1 MGIRCTRLKRTNTM
15 TFVIHTM
22 TKHGWTPTIE
32 SNDMNDPKFNDND
45 RWAFNHIL
53 TEGIEYV
60 QMGDTM
66 WDVWEDDNEQ

>member
-1 MGIRCTRLKRTNTM
+1 M
-15 TFVIHTM
+15 TFSISVM

-32 SNDMNDPKFNDND
+32 SKDINDPKFNDND

-53 TEGIEYV
+53 TEGLEYL

-66 WDVWEDDNEQ
+66 WDVWTNEVDE

>member
-1 MGIRCTRLKRTNTM
+1 M

-22 TKHGWTPTIE
+22 TKHGWTQTME
-32 SNDMNDPKFNDND
+32 SNDINDPKFTDND

-53 TEGIEYV
+53 TEGIEYI

-66 WDVWEDDNEQ
+66 WDVWEDDNGK